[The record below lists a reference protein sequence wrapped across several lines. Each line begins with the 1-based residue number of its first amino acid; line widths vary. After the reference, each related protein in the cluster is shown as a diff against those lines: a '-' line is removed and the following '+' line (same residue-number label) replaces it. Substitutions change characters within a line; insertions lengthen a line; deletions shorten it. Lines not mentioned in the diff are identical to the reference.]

1 MLEKNEFNNILILY
15 IILKLPYIFEIFNTN
30 KTIIVHGKLATIN
43 TILSFIMDTDVNFY
57 TSNQDDNITVI
68 IFIMFIMF
76 IILIYKL

>member
-1 MLEKNEFNNILILY
+1 MS
-15 IILKLPYIFEIFNTN
+15 IFNTN
-30 KTIIVHGKLATIN
+30 KTIIVHGDTNNGKSATIN
-43 TILSFIMDTDVNFY
+43 TFLSFIMDTDVNFY